1 MTMFTCDKQFSD
13 AVHAAVNGDA
23 EPVAR
28 LLRSET
34 VLGRGELEA
43 LISLAQRCAELA
55 RGDVGGEVGRRELA
69 AGHPK
74 VRKAIERVDALIGD
88 GVQISQAKSIVAAEQ
103 NISVRTIDNY
113 RRLTKEREVAVA
125 SATK

>member
-55 RGDVGGEVGRRELA
+55 RGDVGRRELA